1 MIVSKNYRL
10 SRRERANLLKGLLFI
25 SPWIIGFL
33 VFTVYPFV
41 YSIMLSFTRYSGF
54 LPPVW
59 LGLQNY
65 TRMFSDDLMWKS
77 LYDTFFYAVFAIPI
91 GIIMAILLAL
101 AMNRSVR
108 EVAIYRTALYLPS
121 ILPIF
126 ALSLVTIVLINPQ
139 YGLVSYVLTSLGL
152 PQVDYLSDPTT
163 AKLVIVAL
171 AQLGAGNAAL
181 LFLAGLRAIPH
192 TLYDAA
198 RIDGASRFT
207 CFWTITLPMLSPII
221 LFNLITG
228 MSAALQV
235 FQQAYIIT
243 GGGPNNGTLFFFFYL
258 YNNAFAYA
266 QLGYASALAVFLFII
281 GVVIALIL
289 YAVSQ
294 RFVNFE
300 LVS

>member
-1 MIVSKNYRL
+1 
-10 SRRERANLLKGLLFI
+10 
-25 SPWIIGFL
+25 
-33 VFTVYPFV
+33 
-41 YSIMLSFTRYSGF
+41 
-54 LPPVW
+54 
-59 LGLQNY
+59 
-65 TRMFSDDLMWKS
+65 
-77 LYDTFFYAVFAIPI
+77 
-91 GIIMAILLAL
+91 
-101 AMNRSVR
+101 
-108 EVAIYRTALYLPS
+108 
-121 ILPIF
+121 
-126 ALSLVTIVLINPQ
+126 
-139 YGLVSYVLTSLGL
+139 
-152 PQVDYLSDPTT
+152 
-163 AKLVIVAL
+163 VAL

-181 LFLAGLRAIPH
+181 LFLAGLRAIPQ

-207 CFWTITLPMLSPII
+207 CFWTITLPMLSPVI